1 MKTPQIVPVTDLRM
15 KHVQVFELLGKGPVI
30 LAQRSRPAAVLVSI
44 TQWDRLMER
53 LDEQDDLIEVL
64 QAELDIAS
72 GKTKLERMPDEEI
85 DEWLGAN
92 EKVLA

>member
-15 KHVQVFELLGKGPVI
+15 KHVQVFELLSKGPVI
-30 LAQRSRPAAVLVSI
+30 LAQRSRPAAVLVSVEL
-44 TQWDRLMER
+44 WDRLMER
-53 LDEQDDLIEVL
+53 LDDQDDLIEVL

-72 GKTKLERMPDEEI
+72 GKTKPERMTNEEI
-85 DEWLGAN
+85 DEWLGAD

>member
-15 KHVQVFELLGKGPVI
+15 KHVQVFDMLGKGPVI
-30 LAQRSRPAAVLVSI
+30 LAQRSRPAAVLVSVA
-44 TQWDRLMER
+44 QWDRLMER
-53 LDEQDDLIEVL
+53 LDDQADLIEVL

-72 GKTKLERMPDEEI
+72 GKTKLERMADEEI
-85 DEWLGAN
+85 DEWLGAD